1 MQNLQKQVGQI
12 FKILV
17 NTEERQIKC
26 ECQITNLAKCVD
38 FVTQKLDDYE
48 KDWREKDAKIATFQ
62 SEFKITYM
70 KVEDLEEKMDRKE
83 RALQEKLHFNSW
95 IKRRKEQ
102 KYRW

>member
-1 MQNLQKQVGQI
+1 MQNLEKQVGQI

-26 ECQITNLAKCVD
+26 EC
-38 FVTQKLDDYE
+38 
-48 KDWREKDAKIATFQ
+48 KIA
-62 SEFKITYM
+62 YM

-102 KYRW
+102 KYR